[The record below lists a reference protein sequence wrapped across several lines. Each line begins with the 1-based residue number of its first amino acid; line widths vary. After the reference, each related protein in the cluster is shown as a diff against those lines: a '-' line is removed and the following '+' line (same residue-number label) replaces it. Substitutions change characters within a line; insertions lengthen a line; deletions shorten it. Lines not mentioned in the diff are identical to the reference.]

1 MRWTQAGTLK
11 QARRA
16 HNAIFD
22 GESMVIV
29 GGYELKNLK
38 TEVCSFQS
46 DNSVSCIAEEPTLTD
61 YNHFPALFL
70 IDGSFCKIKNN

>member
-46 DNSVSCIAEEPTLTD
+46 DTSVSCIAEEPTLTD

-70 IDGSFCKIKNN
+70 VDESFFKIQR